1 MASATRSSS
10 KSCLSI
16 VGYAFLALLALG
28 ALGQIMNDPT
38 SGTVVLVIILTIAA
52 VPVVRYIRM
61 KRYFASEEFQ
71 SAKAE
76 LSAVVKE
83 HNEITDY
90 ASEIRNR
97 GLFELG
103 VSSTG
108 GESH

>member
-1 MASATRSSS
+1 
-10 KSCLSI
+10 
-16 VGYAFLALLALG
+16 
-28 ALGQIMNDPT
+28 MNDPS
-38 SGTVVLVIILTIAA
+38 SGTVVLVIILMIAA

-108 GESH
+108 GRVPPRYI